1 MRLVEILLARS
12 YSTIRR
18 ERQCFSLSQLIL
30 SFSFRS
36 ISSFYSPFFP
46 SLFLSIPDLSL
57 APFEHVE
64 SQGRIYSRS
73 GYIGKRVRN
82 KHVSARPV
90 IRLPSSSSAIANRL
104 RSSMEIETIDA
115 KMEGTKGELFYLRPC
130 VRRTIKSRARNGWG
144 QRDVCVYK
152 RGATLTHRYHETA
165 CPLFS
170 PMTSCRGVS

>member
-1 MRLVEILLARS
+1 MLFFESAHPLLFVPFYFFFLFPVLS
-12 YSTIRR
+12 IS
-18 ERQCFSLSQLIL
+18 FSLYP
-30 SFSFRS
+30 RS
-36 ISSFYSPFFP
+36 
-46 SLFLSIPDLSL
+46 
-57 APFEHVE
+57 FEHVE